1 MNPAALSVEET
12 IEALMALRQETLGLF
27 VERRVQRPDGL
38 PTRLQ
43 EHLLFTVRAR
53 GGLQV
58 SEVSAML
65 GTAPATTSQL
75 LTAMEQKGWLER
87 AMLPEDRRRHR
98 VALTPAGERLVAQ
111 MESRRRERLTA
122 VLTALSGEERAQLV
136 GLARRLSAL
145 MLRQNTVVEGI

>member
-1 MNPAALSVEET
+1 MNSAALSVEET
-12 IEALMALRQETLGLF
+12 IDALMALRQETLGLF
-27 VERRVQRPDGL
+27 IERRVQRPDGL

-53 GGLQV
+53 GGLRV
-58 SEVSAML
+58 SEVAAML

-98 VALTPAGERLVAQ
+98 VALTPAGERLVTQ
-111 MESRRRERLTA
+111 IESRRRERLTA
-122 VLTALSGEERAQLV
+122 VLAALSGEERAQLI

-145 MLRQNTVVEGI
+145 MLQQHAVVEGI